1 MATKFDD
8 PELDLARDRV
18 RSFEQK
24 SEIMRSHGGTI
35 GVDDNGEPS
44 LIDERGGRT
53 PIGREQDIAK
63 LARTNLKGGRPM
75 NGTVNLNPP
84 GGDEHITGK
93 VGGKDTGR
101 GGGLSVIG
109 FHNLTRPKSYHLKR
123 RTA

>member
-35 GVDDNGEPS
+35 GVDNNGEPS

-53 PIGREQDIAK
+53 PIGREQDLAK

-84 GGDEHITGK
+84 GDDKHITGQI
-93 VGGKDTGR
+93 GGKDR
-101 GGGLSVIG
+101 KVLDLIG
-109 FHNLTRPKSYHLKR
+109 
-123 RTA
+123 